1 PCYAEG
7 ATNGHGGPNPGADS
21 PRGPP
26 SINPGQDC
34 TDPGPYYGDYSPGNP
49 FPVYVSATWCPDQ
62 QEWRL
67 TFDVY
72 YVHDGNLSAGHPH
85 DWEGIIV
92 VFRKDPGARG
102 EDWWVASGVIFNR
115 HHWHDYYDWA
125 DVNTVSGLDDVRA
138 DVLGS
143 GKNHPKVYVGLYSHS
158 AYRSKCDIG
167 CGNLVNTG
175 PLVWNEYRSSDW
187 FRL

>member
-1 PCYAEG
+1 MASGPRCA
-7 ATNGHGGPNPGADS
+7 NGLFS
-21 PRGPP
+21 
-26 SINPGQDC
+26 
-34 TDPGPYYGDYSPGNP
+34 
-49 FPVYVSATWCPDQ
+49 
-62 QEWRL
+62 
-67 TFDVY
+67 
-72 YVHDGNLSAGHPH
+72 
-85 DWEGIIV
+85 
-92 VFRKDPGARG
+92 G

-187 FRL
+187 FRLVQASDLTLYSDLPEAWGTDTKLGWAGLNHPWKAKRECCRWEVQDGRKAEGSQKTPHKIPPPCRRDAACRQLNVTEPSEE